1 MGDRGLIELKLGD
14 GTSVFVESTEDVAAG
29 QGPQRISRGQAGAQE
44 ATDRFEDA
52 VARIRPAAQAL
63 LDGLRDL
70 NTPEQVSLEFGIKF
84 NAKAGVVFAS
94 VDSEAVFKVSLT
106 WKNPAPIKSPA

>member
-1 MGDRGLIELKLGD
+1 MGDRALIELKLGD
-14 GTSVFVESTEDVAAG
+14 GTSVYVEGTGDVAAS
-29 QGPQRISRGQAGAQE
+29 QGPQRVSRGQAGAQE

-63 LDGLRDL
+63 LDSLKDL
-70 NTPEQVSLEFGIKF
+70 NTPHEISLEFGVKF

-106 WKNPAPIKSPA
+106 WNNPAPSGPAA